1 MKIFC
6 VLFGIIIFII
16 VYYYDKDV
24 SIAETI
30 GATLFLAL
38 GAVIVA
44 GIISLMYPAFC
55 PTTDVDYSFKIY
67 SISNT
72 EQFVIEENDGYYTYV
87 RHFADGN
94 KTESIPTD
102 VTYIIYDDTVAPSV
116 RAEGRKLFDNSKIRG
131 KHIFFFDDQDPS
143 TTQISKYTMVL
154 PTNVIVR

>member
-6 VLFGIIIFII
+6 ILLGIIIFM
-16 VYYYDKDV
+16 VVHYYDKD
-24 SIAETI
+24 SIANTI
-30 GATLFLAL
+30 GAALFLTL
-38 GAVIVA
+38 GAMVVA
-44 GIISLMYPAFC
+44 GIISLIYPAFC

-72 EQFVIEENDGYYTYV
+72 EQFVIEENNGCYTYV

-102 VTYIIYDDTVAPSV
+102 ITYIIYDDTVAPSV

-143 TTQISKYTMVL
+143 TTQISKYTMTL

>member
-6 VLFGIIIFII
+6 VLLGIIIFMV
-16 VYYYDKDV
+16 VYYYDKD
-24 SIAETI
+24 SITDMI
-30 GATLFLAL
+30 GATLFLAFIA
-38 GAVIVA
+38 GIVA

-67 SISNT
+67 SVSNT
-72 EQFVIEENDGYYTYV
+72 EQFIIEENNGYYTYV

-94 KTESIPTD
+94 KTESIPAD
-102 VTYIIYDDTVAPSV
+102 ITYIIYDDTVAPSV
-116 RAEGRKLFDNSKIRG
+116 RAEGRKLYDNSKIRG